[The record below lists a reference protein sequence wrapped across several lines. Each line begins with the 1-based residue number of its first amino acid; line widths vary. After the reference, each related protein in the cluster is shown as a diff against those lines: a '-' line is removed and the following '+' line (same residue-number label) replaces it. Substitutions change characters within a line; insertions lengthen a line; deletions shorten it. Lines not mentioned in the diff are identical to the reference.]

1 MPNGLVPVVAVSAAV
16 GRMWQ
21 WLRARAKYQGLTE
34 WHTWVLSACS
44 SSSFHTSS
52 KGGWLTYLYT
62 MPKLTKVRRTPGQRK
77 EFVAEFR
84 TDDGRI
90 RRVRFGTASNWITNR
105 AKTEADRR
113 AYVARH
119 SAREDHSNPTKPGAL
134 SRYLLWGESRSLR
147 SNVQAFRRRFRV

>member
-1 MPNGLVPVVAVSAAV
+1 
-16 GRMWQ
+16 
-21 WLRARAKYQGLTE
+21 
-34 WHTWVLSACS
+34 
-44 SSSFHTSS
+44 
-52 KGGWLTYLYT
+52 
-62 MPKLTKVRRTPGQRK
+62 MPKLIKVRRTPGQRK

-84 TDDGRI
+84 TEDGRI

-119 SAREDHSNPTKPGAL
+119 SAREDHTNPTKPGTL